1 MMEVLRIRQLFV
13 MSMLFLLA
21 ACTTQGTIV
30 SRQTPPQWDEDRI
43 VPVIATGYYTIT
55 DVALK
60 PVPMAS
66 VAVEAMRGIATLD
79 PLVQIDVNDGKIA
92 VFYGE
97 RPIAEY
103 KAPLMQD
110 SESWADLTYDVLV
123 TLAGVSGDLHA
134 DTDEQLYEALFD
146 GALSTLDI
154 FSRYAGRLQAQENR
168 DKRDG
173 YGALDLNIREIA
185 GRYYVAMIDDHTP
198 AQSVGLQVGDELVA
212 LNQEPLL
219 GVTLQSLTEE
229 LRGPLHSEVVL
240 TIRPKGHEHTEKRYL
255 WRTLVIEETVFA
267 DFDGA
272 ILHLRIDRFNER
284 TAQRVGQK
292 IAEAVLRYGSQFQG
306 IILDLRNNPGGLLKK
321 AVQVADVFLAQGRII
336 TTSGRHPDSMGTY
349 GADSI
354 DSAQGRP
361 MVVLINGKSA
371 SASEIV
377 AASLQD
383 RGRAVIVGTS
393 SYGKGTVQTV
403 QRLPNEGEMTL
414 TWSRLMAP
422 SGYAFHGLGVHPD
435 VCTSGFDLEQDH
447 FKGVRDL
454 NDPKMMA
461 QWRSVGLEDI
471 QRRRSLRQHCAPNES
486 LKRIDP
492 IIARHLIESPTL
504 YQSFLQSD
512 HLAVVEP

>member
-1 MMEVLRIRQLFV
+1 MG
-13 MSMLFLLA
+13 MLFLLA
-21 ACTTQGTIV
+21 ACATQGTVV
-30 SRQTPPQWDEDRI
+30 SRQPPSQWDEDKI
-43 VPVIATGYYTIT
+43 VPVLATGYYTIA

-60 PVPMAS
+60 PVPMET

-79 PLVQIDVNDGKIA
+79 PLVQIDLNDGEI
-92 VFYGE
+92 VVSYGDQ
-97 RPIAEY
+97 PVASY
-103 KAPLMQD
+103 QAPLMQD
-110 SESWADLTYDVLV
+110 SESWADLTYDILLA
-123 TLAGVSGDLHA
+123 LAGVSVDLNA

-154 FSRYAGRLQAQENR
+154 FSRYAGKVQAQENR

-173 YGALDLNIREIA
+173 YGALDLNIREIE
-185 GRYYVAMIDDHTP
+185 GRYYVAMVDDHTP
-198 AQSVGLQVGDELVA
+198 AQSVGLQIGDELVEID
-212 LNQEPLL
+212 QVPVE
-219 GVTLQSLTEE
+219 GGTLQALMEA
-229 LRGPLHSEVVL
+229 LRGPLHSEVIL
-240 TIRPKGHEHTEKRYL
+240 TIRPKGHDHIEKRYL

-267 DFDGA
+267 NFDGTV
-272 ILHLRIDRFNER
+272 LTLRIDRFNER
-284 TAQRVGQK
+284 TAQRVAQK
-292 IAEAVLRYGSQFQG
+292 IGEAVLRYGPQFQG

-336 TTSGRHPDSMGTY
+336 ATSGRHPDSMGTY
-349 GADSI
+349 GADSV

-435 VCTSGFDLEQDH
+435 VCTSGFDLEQDY
-447 FKGVRDL
+447 FKEVRDL
-454 NDPKMMA
+454 KDPKMMA

-492 IIARHLIESPTL
+492 VIARYLIQSPAL

-512 HLAVVEP
+512 HLAIVEP